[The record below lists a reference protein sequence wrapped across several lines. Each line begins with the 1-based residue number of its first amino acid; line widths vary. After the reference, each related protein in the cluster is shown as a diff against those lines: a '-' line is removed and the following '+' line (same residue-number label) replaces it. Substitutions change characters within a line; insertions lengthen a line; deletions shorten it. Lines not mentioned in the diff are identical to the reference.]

1 LSLELNYQPANG
13 KNLYAF
19 YSYQQG
25 QKSMALNSGAAL
37 VPVVNTCTAAN
48 LVQYGYS
55 ACSDG
60 IAGVGGSR
68 PATASWA
75 MDTDD
80 RNDVLGLGFQSM
92 VGNMQFGIDYTYSS
106 SSTAISYTF
115 GSTAISGVAANQAAA
130 ALIAGSALPNMTFS
144 QQTLNF
150 NLLIPLNK
158 KLSVRL
164 YDRYEIGEVKDW
176 HYDNV
181 ITGAMGAYDSGTLL
195 LDAGPQGY
203 RNNVIGV
210 LLQYKL

>member
-1 LSLELNYQPANG
+1 
-13 KNLYAF
+13 
-19 YSYQQG
+19 
-25 QKSMALNSGAAL
+25 
-37 VPVVNTCTAAN
+37 
-48 LVQYGYS
+48 
-55 ACSDG
+55 
-60 IAGVGGSR
+60 
-68 PATASWA
+68 
-75 MDTDD
+75 
-80 RNDVLGLGFQSM
+80 M